1 MLSGIRMPTHFST
14 ETMALFAAADAAVN
28 RAHELIAERRRIV
41 SNARSFQSRL
51 DMAQYA
57 DRARLLGVNGHSKE

>member
-1 MLSGIRMPTHFST
+1 MSKHFSK

-41 SNARSFQSRL
+41 SNAKGFQNRL

-57 DRARLLGVNGHSKE
+57 VRARLLGANSHTKE